1 MLTTAYAQ
9 VPRYMAIL
17 EENIYKQWTYG
28 MQSRAGVV
36 CTDGCFKNVEGIMAW
51 QMLFCPL
58 ESYIFIALLTVV
70 SLKGSNL
77 TF

>member
-1 MLTTAYAQ
+1 
-9 VPRYMAIL
+9 
-17 EENIYKQWTYG
+17 